1 MSMCGAG
8 SQLPMS
14 AAALRGSVKTRLAV
28 LCSFFILFVFFLH
41 VILVILFFLF
51 LCVVLFILSD
61 VHTVFGICLMLL
73 V

>member
-28 LCSFFILFVFFLH
+28 LCSFFILFVLFIH
-41 VILVILFFLF
+41 VILFFLF
-51 LCVVLFILSD
+51 LRVIFFILSD
-61 VHTVFGICLMLL
+61 VNTVFGICLMLL

>member
-28 LCSFFILFVFFLH
+28 LCSFFILF
-41 VILVILFFLF
+41 ILFIHIILFFLF
-51 LCVVLFILSD
+51 LRVILFILSD
-61 VHTVFGICLMLL
+61 VHTEFGICLMLL

>member
-41 VILVILFFLF
+41 VILFFLF

-61 VHTVFGICLMLL
+61 MHTVFGICLMLL

>member
-41 VILVILFFLF
+41 VILLF

-61 VHTVFGICLMLL
+61 MHTVFGICLMLL

>member
-28 LCSFFILFVFFLH
+28 LCSFFILFVLFLH
-41 VILVILFFLF
+41 VILFFLF
-51 LCVVLFILSD
+51 LRVILFILSD
-61 VHTVFGICLMLL
+61 VHTVFGIL
-73 V
+73 